1 MNLYPRTVGVGSCT
15 FFGRVGSLLAPQV
28 SLKVYFRNNFVE
40 KIIELNKLYPKF
52 NFRLIPGWSDSS
64 CSCPSALYLPC
75 CSSCSPLNIRRDILY
90 KSNSVQV
97 LLAGKY
103 MYAET
108 PVLVPFLL
116 FGSLCLISALLT
128 LLLPETMD
136 RDLPDTLQ
144 QAVNQVQ
151 IMR

>member
-1 MNLYPRTVGVGSCT
+1 MYNDFP
-15 FFGRVGSLLAPQV
+15 
-28 SLKVYFRNNFVE
+28 VE
-40 KIIELNKLYPKF
+40 
-52 NFRLIPGWSDSS
+52 
-64 CSCPSALYLPC
+64 
-75 CSSCSPLNIRRDILY
+75 
-90 KSNSVQV
+90 V

-144 QAVNQVQ
+144 QAVNQVTVD
-151 IMR
+151 IFTYSMT